1 MTPDGERVLFDTAES
16 LVPADTDTG
25 SDVYERANGLTRLIT
40 PGPIV
45 NTGAN
50 PNAGFV
56 GASED
61 GLRVLIRTRETLT
74 SDDTDSVGMDI
85 YEIVGSTVTLI
96 STGPVAPTGA
106 TIATFIGASPDATR
120 VYFQT
125 RDRLVSEDN
134 DGGLMDIY
142 ERTGGV
148 TTLASTSSTPGTIS
162 ADVSTSIVSRDG
174 SAVYFTTTERLDP
187 DDTDSSGDVYEHSGG
202 VTRRISIGTVN
213 GNGASSAGFGS
224 SFNYRPDP
232 DHVFFNTTEALVP
245 EDTDICNPDYPPDT
259 GCTDMYER
267 AGEVTRLVSVNDGG
281 APGNFYLEHYFAA
294 SEDGTHAV
302 FATAEQLV
310 SADIDSQVDIYE
322 RFAGETKLVSTGP
335 AGGNGPHDPSTF
347 FSISPD
353 GSRIFFET
361 SEKLTLDD
369 VFDGCFI
376 PCRDLYERSGGV
388 TTLLTEGPEET
399 PSTNGLSSTGVLV
412 ASDGA
417 LFFGTNQ
424 NLLSTDTNNLFDVYE
439 RRAGEL
445 ALIPPTGTEANGA
458 GLNKITPDGA
468 KVFIT
473 TTADLG
479 PFDADNQQDIYW

>member
-1 MTPDGERVLFDTAES
+1 MRVRAWSVGIAASAVATLLILSPTAGASHSAVEQLSVGPAGGNGPHGPLLAHVTPDGERVLFDTAES

-25 SDVYERANGLTRLIT
+25 SDVYERAHGLTRLVT
-40 PGPIV
+40 PGPILS
-45 NTGAN
+45 TGAS

-213 GNGASSAGFGS
+213 GNGAASAGFGS

-245 EDTDICNPDYPPDT
+245 EDTDICNPDYP
-259 GCTDMYER
+259 R
-267 AGEVTRLVSVNDGG
+267 KRG
-281 APGNFYLEHYFAA
+281 AR
-294 SEDGTHAV
+294 T
-302 FATAEQLV
+302 
-310 SADIDSQVDIYE
+310 
-322 RFAGETKLVSTGP
+322 
-335 AGGNGPHDPSTF
+335 
-347 FSISPD
+347 
-353 GSRIFFET
+353 
-361 SEKLTLDD
+361 
-369 VFDGCFI
+369 C
-376 PCRDLYERSGGV
+376 
-388 TTLLTEGPEET
+388 
-399 PSTNGLSSTGVLV
+399 TNGLVRSRGLFRSTMAERPATSISSTIL
-412 ASDGA
+412 
-417 LFFGTNQ
+417 
-424 NLLSTDTNNLFDVYE
+424 
-439 RRAGEL
+439 RR
-445 ALIPPTGTEANGA
+445 PRTGHMRSSQRRNSS
-458 GLNKITPDGA
+458 
-468 KVFIT
+468 
-473 TTADLG
+473 
-479 PFDADNQQDIYW
+479 